1 MIRRCFPAI
10 ALLLSTVPAVSVQAQ
25 NAPRDAAVTTPL
37 PAAPVN
43 VRNQSLASGAVT
55 HQVRLPAEPGQA
67 AVIVRSIQP
76 DSVIGSYRIDF
87 DALDVDGDGFIS
99 RDEAQANPALADEF
113 NALDTARHG
122 KLARD
127 QLAGW
132 LVD

>member
-1 MIRRCFPAI
+1 MRPRLPILV
-10 ALLLSTVPAVSVQAQ
+10 LLLAALPSAPLWAQ

-55 HQVRLPAEPGQA
+55 HQVRLPADPGQA

-87 DALDVDGDGFIS
+87 DALDADGDGFIS
-99 RDEAQANPALADEF
+99 REEAQANPALADEF
-113 NALDTARHG
+113 NALDTARRG
-122 KLARD
+122 KLARE

-132 LVD
+132 LLR